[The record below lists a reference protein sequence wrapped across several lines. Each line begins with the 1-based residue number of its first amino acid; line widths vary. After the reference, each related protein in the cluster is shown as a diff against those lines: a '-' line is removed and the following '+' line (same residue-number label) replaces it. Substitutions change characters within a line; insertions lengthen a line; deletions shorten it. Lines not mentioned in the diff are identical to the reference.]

1 MFSGVLQSELLS
13 IFYSCGSKPL
23 AIWDCKAKNG
33 HIKRLTDGDIG
44 NSLVLELT
52 GTNVATTYITAPAD
66 PHASLGVKLPFL
78 CMLIKNL
85 KKYFSFEITF
95 LDDKNMRR
103 RLRASNYQSATRVRP
118 FCCNTPLALSNGWNQ
133 IQFNLA
139 DFARRAYGT
148 TYVECVRVQVHA
160 NCRIRRI
167 YFSDHLFSE
176 GELPASYRLLH
187 ADDAELAKQRQQQ
200 HEQMA
205 QQQQA
210 MLLQAQQ
217 DSAVSRSVA

>member
-1 MFSGVLQSELLS
+1 MFRGVLQSELLS
-13 IFYSCGSKPL
+13 ILYSCGSKPL
-23 AIWDCKAKNG
+23 AIWESKAKNG
-33 HIKRLTDGDIG
+33 HIKRLTDADIG

-66 PHASLGVKLPFL
+66 PHASLGVKLPFV

-103 RLRASNYQSATRVRP
+103 RLRASNYQSAVRVGP
-118 FCCNTPLALSNGWNQ
+118 FFCNMPLALSDGWNQ
-133 IQFNLA
+133 IQLNLA

-176 GELPASYRLLH
+176 GDLPASYRLQH
-187 ADDAELAKQRQQQ
+187 SDDAELAKQRQQQ
-200 HEQMA
+200 HEQML
-205 QQQQA
+205 QQQMQQD

-217 DSAVSRSVA
+217 ANAAVA